1 MHFTVDKEIFLNH
14 LNILQKGLPIKTPLP
29 VLNSIKVEVNEK
41 EMLLTASNSDI
52 AIQTKI
58 EAPFIN
64 ILNPGISAIPGK
76 YLAEIVRS
84 LNAKE
89 IEIQTDGNQNIIINA
104 DRSTFNLKL
113 MDVNDYPNISF
124 LNDNNATIINA
135 KDLNKVI
142 SQTAFA
148 ASEDEKRPILTG
160 VNVYNKGKILY
171 IVATNG
177 FRLSQRKTQNFFEGE
192 DVSLVIPKKSLDEL
206 QKILLAYEQ
215 KDIKIVAS
223 KTHVL
228 FSFSNVLFQTRL
240 FEGTYPDTEKVIP
253 NDYLI
258 TIPFNKI
265 ELKDAIK
272 RISIMSNSSSKE
284 KDNYNL
290 IRLILTKERNIEL
303 FSSNSELGDAKQI
316 LTPAGEIKGNDLDIY
331 FSSRYLTDALN
342 ACVSAEVV
350 LSFINSK
357 KAFAISG
364 KDDEN
369 LIQVILPVSKQ

>member
-14 LNILQKGLPIKTPLP
+14 LNILQRGLPVKTPLP
-29 VLNSIKVEVNEK
+29 VLNSIKVEVYEK

-58 EAPFIN
+58 EEPFIN
-64 ILNPGISAIPGK
+64 IINPGVSAIPGK
-76 YLAEIVRS
+76 YLTEIVKS
-84 LNAKE
+84 LDSSL

-124 LNDNNATIINA
+124 LNTDKATIINA

-160 VNVYNKGKILY
+160 VNVYNKGKLLY

-177 FRLSQRKTQNFFEGE
+177 FRLSQRKAQNFFEDE
-192 DVSLVIPKKSLDEL
+192 DISLVIPKKSLDEL

-228 FSFSNVLFQTRL
+228 FEFSNILFQTRL

-253 NDYLI
+253 SDYLI

-272 RISIMSNSSSKE
+272 RISILNSGSKE
-284 KDNYNL
+284 KENYNV
-290 IRLILTKERNIEL
+290 IRLILTKERNVEL

-316 LTPAGEIKGNDLDIY
+316 LTPAGQIKGNDLDIY
-331 FSSRYLTDALN
+331 FSSRYLADALN
-342 ACVSAEVV
+342 ACVSSEIV

-357 KAFAISG
+357 KAFSISG

-369 LIQVILPVSKQ
+369 LVQVILPVSK

>member
-14 LNILQKGLPIKTPLP
+14 LNILQRGLPVKTPLP
-29 VLNSIKVEVNEK
+29 VLNSIKVEVYEK

-58 EAPFIN
+58 EEPFIN
-64 ILNPGISAIPGK
+64 IINPGVSAIPGK
-76 YLAEIVRS
+76 YLTEIVKS
-84 LNAKE
+84 LDSSL

-124 LNDNNATIINA
+124 LNTDKATIINA

-160 VNVYNKGKILY
+160 VNVYNKGKLLY

-177 FRLSQRKTQNFFEGE
+177 FRLSQRKAQNFFEGE
-192 DVSLVIPKKSLDEL
+192 DISLVIPKKSLDEL

-228 FSFSNVLFQTRL
+228 FEFSNILFQTRL

-253 NDYLI
+253 SDYLI

-272 RISIMSNSSSKE
+272 RISILNSGSKE
-284 KDNYNL
+284 KENYNV
-290 IRLILTKERNIEL
+290 IRLILTKERNVEL

-316 LTPAGEIKGNDLDIY
+316 LTPAGQIKGNDLDIY
-331 FSSRYLTDALN
+331 FSSRYLADALN
-342 ACVSAEVV
+342 ACVSPEVI

-357 KAFAISG
+357 KAFSISG

-369 LIQVILPVSKQ
+369 LVQVILPVSK